1 MTQHDKTH
9 SWNFDTLLV
18 HGGLNH
24 HAKRTGS
31 TPTIPPIYA
40 STTYL
45 HSSIEALDQAFSGTT
60 PEGEGAFVYARQGN
74 PSAYALEDALTR
86 AENGVGSVVFSS
98 GMAAI
103 HASLLAAG
111 LAPGAKIVASKDLYG
126 PSIGLLQKLFI
137 PNGVEVVLT
146 DLCCPTATEF
156 IRQEE

>member
-1 MTQHDKTH
+1 MTQHDDTH
-9 SWNFDTLLV
+9 SWNFETLLV

-24 HAKRTGS
+24 HVKKAGG
-31 TPTIPPIYA
+31 TPTVPPIYA

-45 HSSIEALDQAFSGTT
+45 HSSVEALDQAFSGTT

-86 AENGVGSVVFSS
+86 AENGVGTVVFSS

-111 LAPGAKIVASKDLYG
+111 LATGAKIVAYKDLYG
-126 PSIGLLQKLFI
+126 TSVSLLQNI
-137 PNGVEVVLT
+137 
-146 DLCCPTATEF
+146 
-156 IRQEE
+156 